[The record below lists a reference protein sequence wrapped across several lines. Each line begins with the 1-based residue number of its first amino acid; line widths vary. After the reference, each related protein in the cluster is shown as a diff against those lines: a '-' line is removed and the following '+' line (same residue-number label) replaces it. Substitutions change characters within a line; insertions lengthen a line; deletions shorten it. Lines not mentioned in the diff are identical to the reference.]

1 MSDINLTEFSQKAKC
16 NKNLALVGVLF
27 ALLLSCGLICFGLCK
42 YNPKEHIVAKTIV
55 TEELNGK
62 SVSDTS
68 SCCMLSHKVGST
80 PAKVTEKDYDNSAN
94 IILYISILAF
104 MILSLWGAFAILL
117 KALKSENEINSKILD
132 VKLGVYKEG
141 QMWELTKE
149 KKDLDLKLEK
159 DSDIGRKYRELETKK
174 LVAEYEQNEK
184 QRLAMKKDNCQ
195 EPNPSE
201 SK

>member
-1 MSDINLTEFSQKAKC
+1 MDKINLTELSQKAKC
-16 NKNLALVGVLF
+16 NKYFALGGVLF
-27 ALLLSCGLICFGLCK
+27 VLLLSFALIVVGLCK
-42 YNPKEHIVAKTIV
+42 YKSEESIAAKTI
-55 TEELNGK
+55 TTKDL
-62 SVSDTS
+62 SDKPACGAA
-68 SCCMLSHKVGST
+68 CCMLSHKVVKT
-80 PAKVTEKDYDNSAN
+80 PVEITETSYDNTAN
-94 IILYISILAF
+94 ILLYVSVLVF
-104 MILSLWGAFAILL
+104 MFLSLWGTFTILL

>member
-1 MSDINLTEFSQKAKC
+1 MSDINLIEFSQKAIC

-42 YNPKEHIVAKTIV
+42 YNPKGHIVAKTIV

-80 PAKVTEKDYDNSAN
+80 PAKVTETDYDNSAN

-117 KALKSENEINSKILD
+117 KALKSEHEINSKILD
-132 VKLGVYKEG
+132 AKLYLYKE
-141 QMWELTKE
+141 LTMKE
-149 KKDLDLKLEK
+149 VTK
-159 DSDIGRKYRELETKK
+159 SDNK
-174 LVAEYEQNEK
+174 
-184 QRLAMKKDNCQ
+184 
-195 EPNPSE
+195 
-201 SK
+201 